1 MEFKAKIYIKD
12 ESLPFYKRW
21 SNSELL
27 CWSSLFI
34 IIISTQILIYN
45 QKHSNNQIIENIFI
59 TISIISCFV
68 CIYSSII
75 RFWEYEKINGEF
87 KGEISFEENGIQINE
102 KLYFFSEI
110 KNLDISY
117 GIKFGDKTNNT
128 KSGPYYSQ
136 GLDNH
141 ISFYHNSKFIKT
153 YFQLYSTTQY
163 DAIQKDLFYYVINE
177 VFPFERK
184 NLDFIDKQFHHYSLY
199 KAFIEKMKREGKLS

>member
-45 QKHSNNQIIENIFI
+45 QKHSNNEIIENIFI

>member
-34 IIISTQILIYN
+34 IIISMQILIYN
-45 QKHSNNQIIENIFI
+45 QKHSNNEIIENIFI

-117 GIKFGDKTNNT
+117 GNKFGDKTNNT

>member
-45 QKHSNNQIIENIFI
+45 QKHSNNEIIENIFI

-117 GIKFGDKTNNT
+117 GNKFGDKTNNT

-199 KAFIEKMKREGKLS
+199 IAFIEKMKREGKLS

>member
-45 QKHSNNQIIENIFI
+45 QKHSNNEIIENIFI

-87 KGEISFEENGIQINE
+87 KCEISFEENGIQINE

-117 GIKFGDKTNNT
+117 GNKFGDKTNNT

>member
-21 SNSELL
+21 TLTEQVFFGNFFIL
-27 CWSSLFI
+27 I
-34 IIISTQILIYN
+34 IIYLSSKIFKFEIDLNTNVYLKSFFIYCGF
-45 QKHSNNQIIENIFI
+45 SWIF
-59 TISIISCFV
+59 SAV
-68 CIYSSII
+68 Y
-75 RFWEYEKINGEF
+75 RFWEFERINGEF
-87 KGEISFEENGIQINE
+87 KGENSFEENGIQINE

-117 GIKFGDKTNNT
+117 GNKYGDKTNNT

-136 GLDNH
+136 GLNNN
-141 ISFYHNSKFIKT
+141 ISFYHNSKFITT

>member
-45 QKHSNNQIIENIFI
+45 QKHSNNEIIENIFI

-75 RFWEYEKINGEF
+75 RFWEYEKINGEY

>member
-1 MEFKAKIYIKD
+1 
-12 ESLPFYKRW
+12 
-21 SNSELL
+21 
-27 CWSSLFI
+27 
-34 IIISTQILIYN
+34 IISTQILIFN
-45 QKHSNNQIIENIFI
+45 QKHSNNEIIENIFI

-117 GIKFGDKTNNT
+117 GNKFGDKTNNT

-153 YFQLYSTTQY
+153 YFQLYSKTQY

>member
-34 IIISTQILIYN
+34 IIISTQILIFN
-45 QKHSNNQIIENIFI
+45 QKHSNNEIIENIFI

-117 GIKFGDKTNNT
+117 GNKFGDKTNNT

-153 YFQLYSTTQY
+153 YFQLYSKTQY

>member
-21 SNSELL
+21 SN
-27 CWSSLFI
+27 
-34 IIISTQILIYN
+34 N

-117 GIKFGDKTNNT
+117 GNKFGDKTNNT

>member
-21 SNSELL
+21 SNSELF

-45 QKHSNNQIIENIFI
+45 QKHSNNEIIENIFI

-117 GIKFGDKTNNT
+117 GNKFGDKTNNT

>member
-75 RFWEYEKINGEF
+75 RFWEYEKINGEY

>member
-21 SNSELL
+21 TLTEQVFFGNFFIL
-27 CWSSLFI
+27 I
-34 IIISTQILIYN
+34 IIYLSSKIFKFEIDLNTNVYLKSFFIYCGF
-45 QKHSNNQIIENIFI
+45 SWIF
-59 TISIISCFV
+59 SAV
-68 CIYSSII
+68 Y
-75 RFWEYEKINGEF
+75 RFWEFERINGEF

-117 GIKFGDKTNNT
+117 GNKYGDKTNNT

-136 GLDNH
+136 GLNNN
-141 ISFYHNSKFIKT
+141 ISFYHNSKFITT

-199 KAFIEKMKREGKLS
+199 KAFIEKMKHEGKLS

>member
-45 QKHSNNQIIENIFI
+45 QKHSNNEIIENIFI

-117 GIKFGDKTNNT
+117 GNKFGDKTNNT

>member
-117 GIKFGDKTNNT
+117 GNKFGDKTNNT

>member
-45 QKHSNNQIIENIFI
+45 QKHSNNEIIENIFI

-117 GIKFGDKTNNT
+117 GNKFGDKTNNT

-199 KAFIEKMKREGKLS
+199 KAFIEKMKHEGKLS

>member
-21 SNSELL
+21 TLTEQVFFGNFFIL
-27 CWSSLFI
+27 I
-34 IIISTQILIYN
+34 IIYLSSKIFKFEIDLNTNVYLKSFFIYCGF
-45 QKHSNNQIIENIFI
+45 SWIF
-59 TISIISCFV
+59 SAV
-68 CIYSSII
+68 Y
-75 RFWEYEKINGEF
+75 RFWEFERINGEF

-117 GIKFGDKTNNT
+117 GNKYGDKTNNT

-136 GLDNH
+136 GLNNN
-141 ISFYHNSKFIKT
+141 ISFYHNSKFITT

>member
-45 QKHSNNQIIENIFI
+45 QKHSNNEIIENIFI

-117 GIKFGDKTNNT
+117 GNKFGNKTNNT

-184 NLDFIDKQFHHYSLY
+184 NLDFIDNQFHHYSLY

>member
-21 SNSELL
+21 TLTEQVFFGNFFIL
-27 CWSSLFI
+27 I
-34 IIISTQILIYN
+34 IIYLSSKIFKFEIDLNTNIYL
-45 QKHSNNQIIENIFI
+45 KSFFIYYGFSWIF
-59 TISIISCFV
+59 SAV
-68 CIYSSII
+68 Y
-75 RFWEYEKINGEF
+75 RFWEFERINGEL
-87 KGEISFEENGIQINE
+87 KGEISFQENGIQINQA
-102 KLYFFSEI
+102 LYLFSEI
-110 KNLDISY
+110 KKLDIS
-117 GIKFGDKTNNT
+117 FGNKHKDLAGNIRF
-128 KSGPYYSQ
+128 GPYYSQ

-141 ISFYHNSKFIKT
+141 ISFFHNNKFIKT
-153 YFQLYSTTQY
+153 YFQLYSTSQY